1 VSSRLSLGSGVL
13 SVILPTGRPRFKVAA
28 LPSPSLRSVPH
39 GCPSGADPAMTPQ
52 LPAHQGEN
60 PSALAS
66 DDVDALDRIHAQ
78 LDEISGQG
86 RWSCQLTV
94 TGATFAP
101 LIHVT
106 TDWQLLEYHYAD
118 RPLRRVVTTGRA
130 MGATVSD
137 ALHALV
143 EQIGAAVAIEDAFDE
158 L

>member
-1 VSSRLSLGSGVL
+1 MLRGPGVL
-13 SVILPTGRPRFKVAA
+13 SVMLPAGGPRFKVAA
-28 LPSPSLRSVPH
+28 LPSPSLRSVPR
-39 GCPSGADPAMTPQ
+39 GPLPRARPAMTPD
-52 LPAHQGEN
+52 LPAHH

-66 DDVDALDRIHAQ
+66 DDLEPLDPIHAQ
-78 LDEISGQG
+78 LDDIAGQG

-106 TDWQLLEYHYAD
+106 ADWQLLEYRYAG
-118 RPLRRVVTTGRA
+118 RPLRRVLTSGRA

-137 ALHALV
+137 ALQTLV
-143 EQIGAAVAIEDAFDE
+143 AQLPAAVAIEDAFDE

>member
-13 SVILPTGRPRFKVAA
+13 SVMLPARRPRFKVAA

-39 GCPSGADPAMTPQ
+39 GRSSCADPAMTPQ
-52 LPAHQGEN
+52 LPAHQGNN
-60 PSALAS
+60 PTALS
-66 DDVDALDRIHAQ
+66 DEVNAFERIHAQ
-78 LDEISGQG
+78 LDEIAGQG
-86 RWSCQLTV
+86 RWSYQLTV

-106 TDWQLLEYHYAD
+106 AEWQLVEFHYAG
-118 RPLRRVVTTGRA
+118 RPLRRVLMSGRA

-137 ALHALV
+137 ALQTLV
-143 EQIGAAVAIEDAFDE
+143 AQIRAAAAVEDAFDE